1 MNCSMLSMTDR
12 PRRDSVGVALYR
24 HEAIGAVLQ
33 VRGVVDDAGRLC
45 VLLAR
50 RDHEPYA
57 GLFALPS
64 GPVEP
69 DETLEAAV
77 LRHLAEKV
85 DVAGLTHL
93 EQLGTRS
100 DPGRDPA
107 QRTIGTSYLGLVP
120 TVLEPHLPARAAWV
134 AVDQLPELAFDHGR
148 VVADAVARLR
158 AKLSYTNV
166 GFALMPAE
174 FTVAELREVYVAA
187 LGHDVAATN
196 LERVL
201 TRRGQLVSTGEMSS
215 PGTRG
220 GRPARVFRFR
230 DRRLVVTD
238 PFAVLRPE

>member
-1 MNCSMLSMTDR
+1 MPSMAPHT
-12 PRRDSVGVALYR
+12 PRDSVGVALYR

-33 VRGVVDDAGRLC
+33 VRGVDDGAPRLS
-45 VLLAR
+45 VLLAG

-57 GLFALPS
+57 GRFALPS

-69 DETLEAAV
+69 EETLEAAV
-77 LRHLAEKV
+77 LRHLAQKV

-120 TVLEPHLPARAAWV
+120 TVLEPHLPERAAWLP
-134 AVDQLPELAFDHGR
+134 VDDLPELAFDHDS
-148 VVADAVARLR
+148 VVEQAVTRLR
-158 AKLSYTNV
+158 AKLSYTNI

-174 FTVAELREVYVAA
+174 FTIAELREVYVAA
-187 LGHDVAATN
+187 LGHDVKPTN

-201 TRRGQLVSTGEMSS
+201 TRRGQLVPTGEMSA
-215 PGTRG
+215 PGTKG

-230 DRRLVVTD
+230 DHALVVTD

>member
-1 MNCSMLSMTDR
+1 MTSHP
-12 PRRDSVGVALYR
+12 PRDGVGVALYR

-33 VRGVVDDAGRLC
+33 VRGLDGGAPLLS
-45 VLLAR
+45 VLLSR
-50 RDHEPYA
+50 RGHEPFEGQY
-57 GLFALPS
+57 ALPS

-69 DETLEAAV
+69 EETLEAAV

-107 QRTIGTSYLGLVP
+107 QRTIATSYLGLVP
-120 TVLEPHLPARAAWV
+120 TVLEPHLPERAAWV
-134 AVDQLPELAFDHGR
+134 AVEDLPELAFDHAT
-148 VVADAVARLR
+148 VVAQAVTRLR
-158 AKLSYTNV
+158 AKLSYTNI

-174 FTVAELREVYVAA
+174 FTVAELREIYVAA
-187 LGHDVAATN
+187 LGRDVAPTN

-201 TRRGQLVSTGEMSS
+201 TRRGQLVPTGERSA
-215 PGTRG
+215 PGMKG

-230 DRRLVVTD
+230 DHSLVVTD
-238 PFAVLRPE
+238 PFAVLRPD